1 MTQETENFKFERLRT
16 EIKMGLDQIE
26 NGEAVDGEQFF
37 AELFGENQS

>member
-26 NGEAVDGEQFF
+26 NGEAVDQGHSIHFYKMF
-37 AELFGENQS
+37 I